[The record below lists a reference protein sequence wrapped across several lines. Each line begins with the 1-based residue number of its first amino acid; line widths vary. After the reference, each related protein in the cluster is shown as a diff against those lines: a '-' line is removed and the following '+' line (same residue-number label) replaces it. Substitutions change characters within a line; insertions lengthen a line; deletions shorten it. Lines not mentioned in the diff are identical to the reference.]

1 MRPLAAMFVAALA
14 AAVLAAPAAANP
26 WLERRP
32 LNIAHQGGEHEAP
45 SDTLYAFKR
54 AAALGADVL
63 EMDLHMT
70 KDGHVVVMH
79 DETVDRT
86 TNGSGSVE
94 NMTLAQVKGLDAAY
108 WFVPGPG
115 TTHSA
120 PASDY
125 LFRGVATGQRPPP
138 DGYAP
143 NDFTIPTLREV
154 LEEFPD
160 VLINL
165 ELKPTTRMTGRL
177 EPAVARLLAEFRRV
191 DDVIVVSFL
200 DHSLEL
206 FKAVA
211 PRVHTATA
219 TGQAAAFWASSQG
232 AAPGLP
238 NPRHVALQVPT
249 DFNGIHVLHD
259 SFIADAH
266 ANDLAVHVWTIN
278 DEKTMRDLLA
288 AGADGIMTDRP
299 TMLERLLRESA
310 TARSASAPATR
321 ARPSPR

>member
-1 MRPLAAMFVAALA
+1 MRLIVTLPAAALA
-14 AAVLAAPAAANP
+14 ALALAAPAVANP

-32 LNIAHQGGEHEAP
+32 LNIAHQGGEIEAP

-54 AAALGADVL
+54 ARKLGADVM

-70 KDGHVVVMH
+70 SDGHVVVMH

-94 NMTLAQVKGLDAAY
+94 DMTLAEVKKLDAAY
-108 WFVPGPG
+108 WFVPGIG

-120 PASDY
+120 AEDEY
-125 LFRGVATGQRPPP
+125 VFRGLATGDRRPPQR
-138 DGYAP
+138 YTA

-160 VLINL
+160 RLINL
-165 ELKPTTRMTGRL
+165 ELKPTTGMTGRL
-177 EPAVARLLAEFRRV
+177 EPEVARLLDEFGRV

-206 FKAVA
+206 FKAIA
-211 PRVHTATA
+211 PDVHTATG
-219 TGQAAAFWASSQG
+219 TGQAGLFWASSQG
-232 AAPGLP
+232 PAPGAP
-238 NPRHVALQVPT
+238 NPRYVALQVPI

-266 ANDLAVHVWTIN
+266 ANQLAVHVWTIN
-278 DEKTMRDLLA
+278 DEQEMTSLLDR
-288 AGADGIMTDRP
+288 GADGIMTDRP
-299 TMLERLLRESA
+299 TLLERLLKKR
-310 TARSASAPATR
+310 R
-321 ARPSPR
+321 